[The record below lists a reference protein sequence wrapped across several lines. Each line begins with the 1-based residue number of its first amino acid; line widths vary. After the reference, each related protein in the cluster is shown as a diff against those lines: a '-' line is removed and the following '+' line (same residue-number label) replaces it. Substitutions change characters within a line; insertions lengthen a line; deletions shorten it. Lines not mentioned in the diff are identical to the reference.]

1 MSARALTAAGA
12 ALACVV
18 GALVLIL
25 GGDDEAAS
33 QKPEAV
39 PGQPSI
45 DIIAPRN
52 GSRQENRSVVVR
64 IKVENF
70 ELAPERFG
78 EAPQLGEG
86 YLRFS
91 LNRVP
96 DCIDP
101 EKLAVALSSPTGR
114 GRFLGRSFDYPKY
127 SGPNG
132 LLALLVES
140 AGLYSPSTEP
150 EIFYERLPAG
160 FYRLTINLALND
172 GSPTPYNAA
181 TNFEILADIEG
192 DDTAAGVSVLEEDC
206 PEGKVAS
213 ADAVQQRR

>member
-12 ALACVV
+12 ALACAV

-25 GGDDEAAS
+25 GGDDEPAS

-127 SGPNG
+127 SGPEWTPRPPRRVRRPLLPLNRARDLLRAPAAG
-132 LLALLVES
+132 LL
-140 AGLYSPSTEP
+140 PP
-150 EIFYERLPAG
+150 
-160 FYRLTINLALND
+160 
-172 GSPTPYNAA
+172 
-181 TNFEILADIEG
+181 
-192 DDTAAGVSVLEEDC
+192 DDQPGA
-206 PEGKVAS
+206 
-213 ADAVQQRR
+213 Q

>member
-1 MSARALTAAGA
+1 MTAAAGVL
-12 ALACVV
+12 ALMV
-18 GALVLIL
+18 LTFVLIL
-25 GGDDEAAS
+25 GGDDEAS
-33 QKPEAV
+33 SDKRETV

-45 DIIAPRN
+45 DIISPRN

-70 ELAPERFG
+70 RLAPEHFG
-78 EAPQLGEG
+78 DAPLLGEG
-86 YLRFS
+86 HLRFS

-101 EKLAVALSSPTGR
+101 EKLQKALNSPTGR
-114 GRFLGRSFDYPKY
+114 GRLLGRSFDYPKY
-127 SGPNG
+127 AGPNG
-132 LLALLVES
+132 LLALLAES

-150 EIFYERLPAG
+150 EIFYERLPPG

-181 TNFEILADIEG
+181 TNFEILADIVG

-213 ADAVQQRR
+213 AEAVQQRR

>member
-1 MSARALTAAGA
+1 MSARALTVAAA
-12 ALACVV
+12 ALAVV
-18 GALVLIL
+18 VLAFVLIF

-33 QKPEAV
+33 QKPEAIE
-39 PGQPSI
+39 GQPSI

-64 IKVENF
+64 LTVENF
-70 ELAPERFG
+70 RLAPEHFG
-78 EAPQLGEG
+78 EAPLLGEG
-86 YLRFS
+86 HLRFS

-101 EKLAVALSSPTGR
+101 EKLDRALNSPTGR

-132 LLALLVES
+132 LLALLAES

-150 EIFYERLPAG
+150 EIFYERLPPG

-213 ADAVQQRR
+213 ADAVEERR

>member
-1 MSARALTAAGA
+1 MSAKALTAAGV

-18 GALVLIL
+18 VAFVLIL
-25 GGDDEAAS
+25 GGDDEAVS
-33 QKPEAV
+33 QKPEAI

-64 IKVENF
+64 LRVENF
-70 ELAPERFG
+70 ELSPQHFG
-78 EAPQLGEG
+78 DAPQLGEG
-86 YLRFS
+86 HLRFS

-101 EKLAVALSSPTGR
+101 EKLAVALASPTGR

-150 EIFYERLPAG
+150 EIFYQRLPPG
-160 FYRLTINLALND
+160 FYRLTINLSLND
-172 GSPTPYNAA
+172 GSPTPYNAV
-181 TNFEILADIEG
+181 TNFEILADVPG
-192 DDTAAGVSVLEEDC
+192 DDTAAGVSVLEDDC
-206 PEGKVAS
+206 PEGKVAA

>member
-1 MSARALTAAGA
+1 M
-12 ALACVV
+12 VV
-18 GALVLIL
+18 LVLVL

-33 QKPEAV
+33 QKPEAI
-39 PGQPSI
+39 PGQPTI

-64 IKVENF
+64 IRVENF
-70 ELAPERFG
+70 QLAPEHFG
-78 EAPQLGEG
+78 GDPLLGEG
-86 YLRFS
+86 HLRFS

-96 DCIDP
+96 DCVDP
-101 EKLAVALSSPTGR
+101 EKLQKALNSPTGR

-132 LLALLVES
+132 LLALLAGS
-140 AGLYSPSTEP
+140 AGLYSPSTQP
-150 EIFYERLPAG
+150 EIFYERLPPG

-172 GSPTPYNAA
+172 GSPTPYNAV
-181 TNFEILADIEG
+181 TNFEILSDVWG
-192 DDTAAGVSVLEEDC
+192 DETPAGVSVLEEDC
-206 PEGKVAS
+206 PEGKIAS

>member
-1 MSARALTAAGA
+1 MSARPLIAAGA
-12 ALACVV
+12 AVV
-18 GALVLIL
+18 CIAIVLVLVL

-33 QKPEAV
+33 QNPETV
-39 PGQPSI
+39 PGQPTI

-64 IKVENF
+64 IRVENF
-70 ELAPERFG
+70 DLAPEHFG

-86 YLRFS
+86 HLRFS

-101 EKLAVALSSPTGR
+101 DKLEVALNSPTGR
-114 GRFLGRSFDYPKY
+114 GRLLGRSFDYPRY

-150 EIFYERLPAG
+150 EIFYQRLPPG

-172 GSPTPYNAA
+172 GSPTPYNAV
-181 TNFEILADIEG
+181 TNFEILADVAG
-192 DDTAAGVSVLEEDC
+192 DGTAAGVSTLQEDC
-206 PEGKVAS
+206 PEGKVAA